1 MDYKYIEQLLDKY
14 WDCETSLE
22 EEQILRCFFRQ
33 KEVPVH
39 LSRYQSLFAYQDAAK
54 MPGLGEDFDERV
66 LAEIE
71 RPVVKAKRL
80 TLRMRMMPLFKA
92 AAVMAFLF
100 TIGGVVKHSM
110 TGVRG
115 GVVYV
120 YDQFEHESQDP
131 QVASSYKPDSVKT
144 SVKETPDKQV
154 NKQ

>member
-14 WDCETSLE
+14 WNCETSLE

-33 KEVPVH
+33 KEVPAH
-39 LSRYQSLFAYQDAAK
+39 LSRYQSLFVYQDVAK
-54 MPGLGEDFDERV
+54 APALGEDFDERV

-100 TIGGVVKHSM
+100 TISGVVKHSM
-110 TGVRG
+110 NG
-115 GVVYV
+115 GGGGIVYV
-120 YDQFEHESQDP
+120 YDQFERESKDP
-131 QVASSYKPDSVKT
+131 QVAYKADSLKSPVKN
-144 SVKETPDKQV
+144 VREKDV
-154 NKQ
+154 RNKQ

>member
-1 MDYKYIEQLLDKY
+1 
-14 WDCETSLE
+14 
-22 EEQILRCFFRQ
+22 
-33 KEVPVH
+33 
-39 LSRYQSLFAYQDAAK
+39 

>member
-33 KEVPVH
+33 KEVPAH
-39 LSRYQSLFAYQDAAK
+39 LC
-54 MPGLGEDFDERV
+54 
-66 LAEIE
+66 
-71 RPVVKAKRL
+71 L
-80 TLRMRMMPLFKA
+80 TWRMRMMPLFKA

-110 TGVRG
+110 NGERG
-115 GVVYV
+115 GIVYV
-120 YDQFEHESQDP
+120 YDQFEHERQDP
-131 QVASSYKPDSVKT
+131 QVAYKADSLKT
-144 SVKETPDKQV
+144 PIKNVPEKDMI